1 MPTLELQLHKGQRIV
16 IQKLTRRLF
25 ENLLENQS
33 VKKQLVEIFNFY
45 KPGVFSS
52 SLGFYNYG
60 IRLEY
65 LEKLDPPV
73 EIEVLVSHFPS
84 MTPLGFMSLSG
95 IDFSNSKAEFSM
107 MFFRG
112 RGSRSMIEAVQWA
125 LDKIFLEFSI
135 EKLIIYVLSS
145 NSRIISMLK
154 KYEFTTEAVLIKE
167 ILNEAG
173 IREDVNRYS
182 LFKDEWYEGKMRL
195 KLQILINQNQ

>member
-1 MPTLELQLHKGQRIV
+1 
-16 IQKLTRRLF
+16 LF
-25 ENLLENQS
+25 ENLLENPT
-33 VKKQLVEIFNFY
+33 VNKQLIEIFNFY

-52 SLGFYNYG
+52 SLGLYNYG

-65 LEKLDPPV
+65 LEKIDPPV

-84 MTPLGFMSLSG
+84 MAPLGFMSLSG
-95 IDFSNSKAEFSM
+95 IDFSNAKAEFSM

-125 LDKIFLEFSI
+125 LDKIFLEFAI

-145 NSRIISMLK
+145 NFRIISMLK
-154 KYEFTTEAVLIKE
+154 KYEFTSEALLIKE

-173 IREDVNRYS
+173 IREDVTRYS
-182 LFKDEWYEGKMRL
+182 LFKDEWYEGKMQL
-195 KLQILINQNQ
+195 KLQILINKNQ